1 MISVFNNSDTLS
13 EAFSLTVFRTSG
25 YTSECFTIALAAA
38 CKFDHIIF
46 ICLTKHLVLSWCG
59 VLMRTFPELVL
70 RTTFT
75 WRPFLGRLLYLCVA
89 NGQDYHD
96 FLFQS
101 FFLLTKH

>member
-1 MISVFNNSDTLS
+1 MISVFSNSDTLS

-38 CKFDHIIF
+38 CKFAVPNI
-46 ICLTKHLVLSWCG
+46 LVLSWCG

-75 WRPFLGRLLYLCVA
+75 WRPFLGRLLYLCLA